1 MRYCLQ
7 GCDAAALL
15 NTAVLVACPAQAR
28 SCSLTMTIS
37 SPNLFGWE
45 AMTGAQPG
53 LLETLRVLDL
63 GGNWELA
70 EADVSSALSALH
82 LWEL

>member
-1 MRYCLQ
+1 M
-7 GCDAAALL
+7 APV
-15 NTAVLVACPAQAR
+15 TADG
-28 SCSLTMTIS
+28 
-37 SPNLFGWE
+37 NLFGWTPF
-45 AMTGAQPG
+45 AGGRPG

-70 EADVSSALSALH
+70 EGNITAAVGNLF